1 MTRLSCI
8 SLFSMEP
15 KLDNFRTKKLLLV
28 QAFSP
33 GPPRGG
39 DRGDN
44 DPGAHHDHTEK
55 RKAIAAVQAT
65 CRYNHNIGATLQLKQ
80 GFSENK

>member
-15 KLDNFRTKKLLLV
+15 KLDNFWAKKFLLI
-28 QAFSP
+28 QAPSP

-44 DPGAHHDHTEK
+44 DPTAHQDHTEK
-55 RKAIAAVQAT
+55 RTAIAAVQET
-65 CRYNHNIGATLQLKQ
+65 CRYYHNTGATLQLKQ
-80 GFSENK
+80 GFSANK

>member
-15 KLDNFRTKKLLLV
+15 KLDNFRAKKLLLV
-28 QAFSP
+28 QAPSL

-39 DRGDN
+39 DRGEN

-55 RKAIAAVQAT
+55 RTAITAVQAT
-65 CRYNHNIGATLQLKQ
+65 CRYYHNTGATLQLKQ
-80 GFSENK
+80 GFSANK